1 MHLADLAA
9 RRLLTK
15 LLPANQPRRL
25 WPQQACQSSPPRD
38 IPQQPSSQ
46 LKELGADSIKN
57 DAQIAPVQ
65 ATPQPLGPRPS
76 TRADTLI
83 LTPTLTLILAPTLTL
98 TITLALALDL

>member
-1 MHLADLAA
+1 M
-9 RRLLTK
+9 
-15 LLPANQPRRL
+15 PANHPRRL
-25 WPQQACQSSPPRD
+25 WPQQACQTSRD
-38 IPQQPSSQ
+38 IAQQPSSQ